1 MRLARLVKIAVAL
14 WLLRW
19 VAGEAAAYAGRHG
32 GWPKRRQ
39 AGTE

>member
-1 MRLARLVKIAVAL
+1 MPLSRLVKIAVAL

-19 VAGEAAAYAGRHG
+19 AAGEAAAYAGRHR
-32 GWPKRRQ
+32 GWPTRRS